1 MSTTHRGRPLITL
14 IVTCLGLFMVFLD
27 GSIVNVALP
36 TILADLHAQL
46 SDLQWVVDA
55 YTLPFAALMLT
66 AGTLGDRFGRKRL
79 FLFGLV
85 LFVLGSLFCGVA
97 PTLGWLLF
105 GRVVQGTGA
114 AALSPGSLAVLVAAF
129 PEPRKRAQAIG
140 LWAGVSGVGLAAG
153 PLVGGVLIQIAS
165 WPAIF
170 FVNLP
175 VGVVAL
181 ALGWPLL
188 AESRNPTAQRIDLP
202 GQLLVTG
209 ALVCVIMALIES
221 SSQGWTSP
229 LILGLFS
236 GAAVC
241 LAVFLLVEARV
252 REPMLPLRLFR
263 SRVFSVANVAG
274 LLLGF
279 AMLGTFFFITQFL
292 QSVQGYTPLE
302 SGLRTLPT
310 TMGIF
315 LIAPFAGWLTA
326 RLGPRLPIV
335 LGGLLAASALFL
347 LLRLEPDSSYA
358 SIWWNFGLFGIGL
371 GLMISP
377 LTAAVLSGTPPQ
389 LAGLGSSVNNTS
401 RQIGFSLG
409 IAVLGTFVLQ
419 QFSSNIAS
427 QLAQRGVP
435 GPLGAAI
442 ASKIASAGAQA
453 SQVSL
458 PGRLPL
464 PPAALHQAINQ
475 AFVDALHGS
484 YLITGIG
491 LLVAALLVAFLFQRQ
506 PAPRTSEAPA
516 EAGVLTGAS
525 AQPQVI
531 LEARATNHSRAL
543 LGVMLALVARQAQQ
557 PEADPQVLAALSSAM
572 DGRYPH
578 DWSEEQRGRAVAQEV
593 LEPLSM
599 LLLTSAVSSE
609 AGHANG
615 GAPAASREMVP
626 DAGEM
631 PPSGHL
637 ME

>member
-1 MSTTHRGRPLITL
+1 MMSTTHRGSQVITL
-14 IVTCLGLFMVFLD
+14 VVTCLGLFMVFLD

-36 TILADLHAQL
+36 TIQANLHAQL

-79 FLFGLV
+79 FLAGLV
-85 LFVLGSLFCGVA
+85 LFLLGSTLCGFA

-129 PEPRKRAQAIG
+129 PEPRQRAQAIG
-140 LWAGVSGVGLAAG
+140 LWAGISGVGLAAG

-188 AESRNPTAQRIDLP
+188 AESRNPNAQRIDLP
-202 GQLLVTG
+202 GQLLVIG
-209 ALVCVIMALIES
+209 ALVFLIMGFIEG

-229 LILGLFS
+229 LILGLFI
-236 GAAVC
+236 GAAVL
-241 LAVFLLVEARV
+241 LAAFLLVEARV
-252 REPMLPLRLFR
+252 REPLLPLRLFAN
-263 SRVFSVANVAG
+263 RVFSVANVDG

-279 AMLGTFFFITQFL
+279 AMLGTFFFVTQFF
-292 QSVQGYTPLE
+292 QAVQGYTPLE
-302 SGLRTLPT
+302 AGLRTLPA

-315 LIAPFAGWLTA
+315 LIAPFAGMLTA

-335 LGGLLAASALFL
+335 LGALLASSALFL
-347 LLRLEPDSSYA
+347 LMRLEPDSGYA
-358 SIWWNFGLFGIGL
+358 MLWWNFGLFGIGL
-371 GLMISP
+371 GLMLSP
-377 LTAAVLSGTPPQ
+377 LTAAVLSATPPTR
-389 LAGLGSSVNNTS
+389 AGLGSSVINTS

-409 IAVLGTFVLQ
+409 IAVLGAVVLQ
-419 QFSSNIAS
+419 QFSGNIAS

-435 GPLGAAI
+435 GPLGATI
-442 ASKIASAGAQA
+442 ASKIATAGAQA
-453 SQVSL
+453 SRVSL

-464 PPAALHQAINQ
+464 PPAVLHQAINQ

-484 YLITGIG
+484 FLIAGVG

-506 PAPRTSEAPA
+506 PAPTDSQ
-516 EAGVLTGAS
+516 VTTVAS
-525 AQPQVI
+525 TVQHI
-531 LEARATNHSRAL
+531 
-543 LGVMLALVARQAQQ
+543 
-557 PEADPQVLAALSSAM
+557 AA
-572 DGRYPH
+572 
-578 DWSEEQRGRAVAQEV
+578 AV
-593 LEPLSM
+593 
-599 LLLTSAVSSE
+599 
-609 AGHANG
+609 
-615 GAPAASREMVP
+615 
-626 DAGEM
+626 DAGER
-631 PPSGHL
+631 
-637 ME
+637 

>member
-1 MSTTHRGRPLITL
+1 MSTTHRGSQVITL
-14 IVTCLGLFMVFLD
+14 VVTCLGLFMVFLD

-36 TILADLHAQL
+36 TIQADLHAQL

-85 LFVLGSLFCGVA
+85 LFVLGSLLCGVA
-97 PTLGWLLF
+97 PTLGLLLV
-105 GRVVQGTGA
+105 GRAVQGTGA

-129 PEPRKRAQAIG
+129 PEPRQRAQAIG
-140 LWAGVSGVGLAAG
+140 LWAGISGVGLAAG

-188 AESRNPTAQRIDLP
+188 AESRNPNAQRIDLP
-202 GQLLVTG
+202 GQLLVIG
-209 ALVCVIMALIES
+209 ALVCLILGLIEG

-229 LILGLFS
+229 LILGLFI
-236 GAAVC
+236 GAAVL
-241 LAVFLLVEARV
+241 LAAFLLVEARV
-252 REPMLPLRLFR
+252 REPLLPLRLFAN
-263 SRVFSVANVAG
+263 RVFSVANVAG

-279 AMLGTFFFITQFL
+279 AMLGTFFFVTQFF
-292 QSVQGYTPLE
+292 QAVQGYTPLE
-302 SGLRTLPT
+302 AGLRTLPA

-315 LIAPFAGWLTA
+315 LIAPLAGLLTA

-335 LGGLLAASALFL
+335 LGGLLAASGLFL
-347 LLRLEPDSSYA
+347 LMGLTPDSSYA

-371 GLMISP
+371 GLMLSP
-377 LTAAVLSGTPPQ
+377 LTAAALSATPPIR
-389 LAGLGSSVNNTS
+389 AGLGSSVSNTS
-401 RQIGFSLG
+401 RQVGFSLG
-409 IAVLGTFVLQ
+409 IAVLGAVVLQ
-419 QFSSNIAS
+419 QFSGNIAS

-442 ASKIASAGAQA
+442 ASKIATAGAQA
-453 SQVSL
+453 SRVSL

-484 YLITGIG
+484 FLIAGVG
-491 LLVAALLVAFLFQRQ
+491 LLVAALLVAFLLGQKQ
-506 PAPRTSEAPA
+506 PTPRTSVAPA
-516 EAGVLTGAS
+516 DSQVTTVAS
-525 AQPQVI
+525 AVQHI
-531 LEARATNHSRAL
+531 
-543 LGVMLALVARQAQQ
+543 
-557 PEADPQVLAALSSAM
+557 AA
-572 DGRYPH
+572 
-578 DWSEEQRGRAVAQEV
+578 AV
-593 LEPLSM
+593 
-599 LLLTSAVSSE
+599 
-609 AGHANG
+609 
-615 GAPAASREMVP
+615 
-626 DAGEM
+626 DAGER
-631 PPSGHL
+631 
-637 ME
+637 

>member
-1 MSTTHRGRPLITL
+1 MSTTHRGSQVITL
-14 IVTCLGLFMVFLD
+14 VVTCLGLFMVFLD

-36 TILADLHAQL
+36 TIQTDLHAQL

-85 LFVLGSLFCGVA
+85 LFVLGSLLCGVA
-97 PTLGWLLF
+97 PTLGLLLV
-105 GRVVQGTGA
+105 GRAVQGTGA

-129 PEPRKRAQAIG
+129 PEPRQRAQAIG
-140 LWAGVSGVGLAAG
+140 LWAGISGVGLAAG

-188 AESRNPTAQRIDLP
+188 AESRNPNAQRIDLP
-202 GQLLVTG
+202 GQLLVIG
-209 ALVCVIMALIES
+209 ALVCLILGLIEG

-229 LILGLFS
+229 LILGLFI
-236 GAAVC
+236 GAAVL
-241 LAVFLLVEARV
+241 LAAFLLVEARV
-252 REPMLPLRLFR
+252 REPLLPLRLFAN
-263 SRVFSVANVAG
+263 RVFSVANVAG

-279 AMLGTFFFITQFL
+279 AMLGTFFFVTQFF
-292 QSVQGYTPLE
+292 QAVQGYTPLE
-302 SGLRTLPT
+302 AGLRTLPA

-315 LIAPFAGWLTA
+315 LIAPLAGLLTA

-335 LGGLLAASALFL
+335 LGGLLAASGLFL
-347 LLRLEPDSSYA
+347 LMGLTPDSSYA

-371 GLMISP
+371 GLMLSP
-377 LTAAVLSGTPPQ
+377 LTAAALSATPPIR
-389 LAGLGSSVNNTS
+389 AGLGSSVSNTS
-401 RQIGFSLG
+401 RQVGFSLG
-409 IAVLGTFVLQ
+409 IAVLGAVVLQ
-419 QFSSNIAS
+419 QFSGNIAS

-442 ASKIASAGAQA
+442 ASKIATAGAQA
-453 SQVSL
+453 SRVSL

-484 YLITGIG
+484 FLIAGVG
-491 LLVAALLVAFLFQRQ
+491 LLVAALLVAFLLGQKQ
-506 PAPRTSEAPA
+506 PTPRTSVAPA
-516 EAGVLTGAS
+516 DSQVTTVAS
-525 AQPQVI
+525 AVQHI
-531 LEARATNHSRAL
+531 
-543 LGVMLALVARQAQQ
+543 
-557 PEADPQVLAALSSAM
+557 AA
-572 DGRYPH
+572 
-578 DWSEEQRGRAVAQEV
+578 AV
-593 LEPLSM
+593 
-599 LLLTSAVSSE
+599 
-609 AGHANG
+609 
-615 GAPAASREMVP
+615 
-626 DAGEM
+626 DAGER
-631 PPSGHL
+631 
-637 ME
+637 